1 MTRRSRT
8 RALALLA
15 AAGLFAAPAAQAQT
29 LVYDATSYAKILQ
42 QAQTAISQLDQ
53 LKTQVSQ
60 GRQLLDSLNPVSDVN
75 ALASA
80 LNAPA
85 LRGVVPDVAAFVAAA
100 HGNLT
105 ALGQIGQQAQ
115 AIRQASRLY
124 TPAANDPVGQALS
137 AQGDRAARDLATAQA
152 VGTAGAT
159 RLQGL
164 QDLQTAIGSAP
175 NARAVLDLQ
184 ARLGAEQA
192 MTANDQIRL
201 QALAMSQAAED
212 RLARQQAQERA
223 AAAADARLALYKSGF
238 Q

>member
-1 MTRRSRT
+1 VT
-8 RALALLA
+8 
-15 AAGLFAAPAAQAQT
+15 
-29 LVYDATSYAKILQ
+29 
-42 QAQTAISQLDQ
+42 
-53 LKTQVSQ
+53 Q
-60 GRQLLDSLNPVSDVN
+60 GRQLLDSLNPITNVN

-85 LRGVVPDVAAFVAAA
+85 LRGVVPDATAFVAAA
-100 HGNLT
+100 RGDLT
-105 ALGQIGQQAQ
+105 ALGRIGQQAQ
-115 AIRQASRLY
+115 AIRQANRLY
-124 TPAANDPVGQALS
+124 TPATNDLIGQALA
-137 AQGDRAARDLATAQA
+137 AQGDRVARDLATAQA
-152 VGTAGAT
+152 IGTAGGA

-192 MTANDQIRL
+192 MTANDQVRL

-212 RLARQQAQERA
+212 RLARQTAQERA
-223 AAAADARLALYKSGF
+223 AAAAEARLALYKSGF